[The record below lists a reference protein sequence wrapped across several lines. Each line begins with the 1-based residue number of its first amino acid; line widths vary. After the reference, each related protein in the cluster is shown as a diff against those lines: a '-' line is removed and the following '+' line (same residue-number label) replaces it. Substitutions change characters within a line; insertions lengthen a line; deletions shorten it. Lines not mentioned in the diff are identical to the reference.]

1 MSTILSQKR
10 SRVVRFNIHT
20 QIPVIASCLIVN
32 VYITISV
39 ATNTRRLSIGI
50 DRWGV
55 TGVCVCV
62 LIRFEE
68 SGVIR

>member
-10 SRVVRFNIHT
+10 SRVIHSNIHT
-20 QIPVIASCLIVN
+20 QIPVIAACLIVN

-39 ATNTRRLSIGI
+39 ATTTRRLSIGI
-50 DRWGV
+50 DRLGV

-68 SGVIR
+68 IGVIR